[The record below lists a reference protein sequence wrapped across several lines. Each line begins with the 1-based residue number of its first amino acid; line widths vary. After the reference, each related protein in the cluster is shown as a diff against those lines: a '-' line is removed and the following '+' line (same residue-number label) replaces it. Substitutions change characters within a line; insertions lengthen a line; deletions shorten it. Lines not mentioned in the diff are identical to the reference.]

1 MCREEKRS
9 AVSVVVFIRIFQ
21 IANEMQRE
29 NEVLILFLYARC
41 NQVETDGE
49 KFVGRLL
56 EAKLDGQH
64 VQQQKKRNCFGEVIS
79 KRKETGTQV
88 FKKRTSK

>member
-1 MCREEKRS
+1 
-9 AVSVVVFIRIFQ
+9 
-21 IANEMQRE
+21 MQRE
-29 NEVLILFLYARC
+29 NEVLILFFLYARC

-88 FKKRTSK
+88 FF

>member
-1 MCREEKRS
+1 
-9 AVSVVVFIRIFQ
+9 
-21 IANEMQRE
+21 MQRE
-29 NEVLILFLYARC
+29 NEVLILFFLYARC

-64 VQQQKKRNCFGEVIS
+64 VQQQKKRNCFEEVIS

-88 FKKRTSK
+88 FF